1 MNGTGDPSNLE
12 NKLLVRL
19 TKLSFWFLG
28 TDENGGEVRGGG
40 MMLEVKQC
48 PGRFL
53 SIIGE
58 NHSVF
63 KSNQLHVVI
72 FRLFFIDLRYIP

>member
-1 MNGTGDPSNLE
+1 LDI
-12 NKLLVRL
+12 
-19 TKLSFWFLG
+19 
-28 TDENGGEVRGGG
+28 DENGGEVGGRG
-40 MMLEVKQC
+40 MMLEVKQR

-53 SIIGE
+53 GIIGE
-58 NHSVF
+58 NHF